1 MIKQAVDFI
10 LDLGPTIMLP
20 IIMTLFGM
28 ILRQGFKKSFRAG
41 ITIGIGFVGVNLV
54 ITPIDGMLTEIL
66 NDAVHIIN
74 PGYSVDL
81 MANFYFSIVSL
92 IVELTI

>member
-28 ILRQGFKKSFRAG
+28 ILRQGFK
-41 ITIGIGFVGVNLV
+41 
-54 ITPIDGMLTEIL
+54 
-66 NDAVHIIN
+66 N
-74 PGYSVDL
+74 PSVQVLPSELDL
-81 MANFYFSIVSL
+81 SGSIWSL
-92 IVELTI
+92 IYL

>member
-28 ILRQGFKKSFRAG
+28 ILRQGFKNPSVQVLPSELDLSG
-41 ITIGIGFVGVNLV
+41 S
-54 ITPIDGMLTEIL
+54 IL
-66 NDAVHIIN
+66 
-74 PGYSVDL
+74 
-81 MANFYFSIVSL
+81 SL
-92 IVELTI
+92 IYL